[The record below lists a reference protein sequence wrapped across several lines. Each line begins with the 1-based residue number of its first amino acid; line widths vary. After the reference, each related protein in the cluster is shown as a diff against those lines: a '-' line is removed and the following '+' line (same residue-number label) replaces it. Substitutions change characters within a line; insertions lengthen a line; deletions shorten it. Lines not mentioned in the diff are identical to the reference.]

1 MIYTI
6 YFVILAY
13 FILGFIGFF
22 FINRK
27 KEPKEARNSWIKF
40 ITYFFIIHILFFSIT
55 LSPVFFRIITVII
68 IASGF
73 YELYKVHS
81 EAQFS
86 KRFFFRFSVVVYSF
100 LSIGFYLFS
109 GFDPQLVLFS
119 FLILSIFDS
128 FSQIAGQLWGRR
140 KILPKISPQK
150 TVEGFLGGAVVAIGS
165 SYLLS
170 NLVVKSDFELMLLAA
185 GIIAFAFFGDLT
197 ASYYKRTYN
206 AKDFSR
212 LIPGH
217 GGFLDRFDSLIAGGA
232 FVALT
237 EIVVT
242 I

>member
-1 MIYTI
+1 MISTI

-27 KEPKEARNSWIKF
+27 KEKNEARISWIKF
-40 ITYFFIIHILFFSIT
+40 ITYFIIIHILFFSIT
-55 LSPVFFRIITVII
+55 LLPVLFRLIAVII
-68 IASGF
+68 IAAGF
-73 YELYKVHS
+73 YELHKVQR
-81 EAQFS
+81 EARD
-86 KRFFFRFSVVVYSF
+86 KKKVFFLLAIAVYSF
-100 LSIGFYLFS
+100 LSIGFYFFS
-109 GFDPQLVLFS
+109 GLDAQLVLFS

-150 TVEGFLGGAVVAIGS
+150 TVEGFLGGAVVAIAS

-170 NLVVKSDFELMLLAA
+170 KLVEISDIETMLLAT
-185 GIIAFAFFGDLT
+185 GIIAFAFLGDLT
-197 ASYYKRTYN
+197 ASYYKRNYS

-217 GGFLDRFDSLIAGGA
+217 GGFLDRFDSLIAGAA
-232 FVALT
+232 FVALN
-237 EIVVT
+237 EFIM
-242 I
+242 IF